1 MKNIPVF
8 ILFSLFQINLFS
20 QQLMTNEAVTETI
33 HRMGDLLEKNFVFP
47 EKATA
52 MKKMLQENLAKG
64 SYFKL
69 TLEEFATVVY
79 KDLQVISP
87 DKHMR
92 VDVFPER
99 PLANNG
105 SLQVQHGKNPQKINP
120 FKKIEFL
127 PGNVAWVVLDNFPN
141 PATCDDYVISTMN
154 SISSAKAV
162 IFDLRNN
169 GGGSPLLVQLMLS
182 YLLEPKTHYN
192 SVFNRI
198 KNTISEYRT
207 YQINTFFESEGGTGP
222 DNKEGKLNGKLNS
235 FGLIKAPVYVLTSKR
250 TFSAAEEFAY
260 DIQSIKRG
268 KIVGNSTAGGA
279 HQMNGFGVYGRIG
292 MLIPY
297 TRPINPYTGTDWEG
311 TGVKPDIEVHVNDA
325 LKTAHGDALKTLK
338 DIETTSEGKL
348 NYDWI
353 IRLSEYY
360 YKSPA
365 PLTDAEMKNISGNYG
380 KDVRI
385 FIEGVDLVAEVDMGG
400 VRRFKLQQLDDLIF
414 KVDSDIIV
422 VFSKDASGKIKSAE
436 AVYKNGQS
444 ELRQKVQ

>member
-1 MKNIPVF
+1 MKNILVT
-8 ILFSLFQINLFS
+8 ILFNLFHIALFS
-20 QQLMTNEAVTETI
+20 QPFMTDEAVTETI
-33 HRMGDLLEKNFVFP
+33 HRMGNLLEKNFVFP
-47 EKATA
+47 EKGTA
-52 MKKMLQENLAKG
+52 MKIMLQENLAKG

-79 KDLQVISP
+79 KDLQGISP

-105 SLQVQHGKNPQKINP
+105 SPQSQNGKNPQKINP

-127 PGNVAWVVLDNFPN
+127 PGNIAWVVLDNFPN
-141 PATCDDYVISTMN
+141 PAICDDYVISTMN
-154 SISSAKAV
+154 TISSAKAV

-169 GGGSPLLVQLMLS
+169 GGGSPLLVQLILS

-207 YQINTFFESEGGTGP
+207 YQINTGFESEGGIGS
-222 DNKEGKLNGKLNS
+222 DNKEGKLNGKINS
-235 FGLIKAPVYVLTSKR
+235 SGLIKAPVYVLTAKR

-268 KIVGNSTAGGA
+268 KIVGNSTGGGA
-279 HQMNGFGVYGRIG
+279 HQMNGFGVHGRIG

-297 TRPINPYTGTDWEG
+297 TRPINPFTGTDWEG
-311 TGVKPDIEVHVNDA
+311 TGVKPDIEVNANDA
-325 LKTAHGDALKTLK
+325 LKTAHADALKTLQQM
-338 DIETTSEGKL
+338 ETTPEGKKD
-348 NYDWI
+348 YDWTL
-353 IRLSEYY
+353 RLSEYY

-365 PLTDAEMKNISGNYG
+365 PLTDVEMKNISGNYG

-385 FIEGVDLVAEVDMGG
+385 FIDGGDLVAEVDLGG
-400 VRRFKLQQLDDLIF
+400 MRRFKLQQLDDLIF

-422 VFSKDASGKIKSAE
+422 VFSKEASGKIISAE